1 MQRLTVLYDDSC
13 GLCRRARAWL
23 SGQPTYVEL
32 EFVPAGSAEARQRWP
47 GIDPAATLRNL
58 TVIADT
64 GELYVDAKAWVMC
77 LWATREHRPLAHRLS
92 SPALAPHA
100 AKFVAWVSDNR
111 RSLGSSRD

>member
-13 GLCRRARAWL
+13 GLCRRVRAWL
-23 SGQPTYVEL
+23 SAQPAFLEL
-32 EFVPAGSAEARQRWP
+32 EFVPAGSAEIGRRWP
-47 GIDPAATLRNL
+47 DLDAAATLRTL

-64 GELYVDAKAWVMC
+64 GEVYLDANAWVMC
-77 LWATREHRPLAHRLS
+77 LWATREHRLLAHRLS

-111 RSLGSSRD
+111 RSLGSTRD